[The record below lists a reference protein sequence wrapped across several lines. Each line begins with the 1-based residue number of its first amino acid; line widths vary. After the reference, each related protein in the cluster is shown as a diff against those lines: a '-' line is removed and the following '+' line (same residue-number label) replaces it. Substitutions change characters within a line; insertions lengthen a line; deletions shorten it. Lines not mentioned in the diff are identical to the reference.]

1 MIQNKF
7 FGLAIFTAGFF
18 VAVLHLC
25 GSMTTPP
32 LAENDNIIVKRI
44 LDYEKSGS
52 KRTAIDEVEIS
63 AQTHLPLQDFPEER
77 LYYVLDGRG
86 IMSIYK
92 ESPKGD
98 VYELRQDV
106 SVYMTPGIKHEIV
119 NIGHTPLRYVIFLV
133 KGGIAPEEELSWS
146 AVTQRGV
153 TVDKPMIGA
162 GVAVTKVFDEGSNPS
177 QEEGLHLRIRDIWL
191 RRPQKFSNAEV
202 LTVAPGRSTRLHT
215 HHDTGETCYILYGE
229 GHFVW
234 NDKEIPF
241 KAGSSISYPVGVSRK
256 VENTGKYPMSY
267 ICISS
272 LID

>member
-1 MIQNKF
+1 M
-7 FGLAIFTAGFF
+7 
-18 VAVLHLC
+18 
-25 GSMTTPP
+25 
-32 LAENDNIIVKRI
+32 R
-44 LDYEKSGS
+44 LD
-52 KRTAIDEVEIS
+52 
-63 AQTHLPLQDFPEER
+63 
-77 LYYVLDGRG
+77 YVLDGRG
-86 IMSIYK
+86 IMSIYE

-106 SVYMTPGIKHEIV
+106 SVYMTPGIKHEII

-133 KGGIAPEEELSWS
+133 RGGIAPEGELSWS

-177 QEEGLHLRIRDIWL
+177 KEEGLHLRIRDIWL

-202 LTVAPGRSTRLHT
+202 LTVVPGRSTRLHT
-215 HHDTGETCYILYGE
+215 HHDSGETCYILYGE

-234 NDKEIPF
+234 NDKSIPF
-241 KAGSSISYPVGVSRK
+241 KAGSCISYPIGVLRK
-256 VENTGKYPMSY
+256 VENTGKFPMSY

-272 LID
+272 LLD